1 MATHKLNISE
11 LDFDNIKANLK
22 RFLSNQNQFKDYDF
36 EGSGMAVLL
45 DLLAYNTH
53 YLSYHTNVA
62 VNEMFID
69 SADLRNSIVSLAK
82 ALGYTPSSA
91 TASYAD
97 INVRVNDG
105 TGGSI
110 TMPVATKFTTTV
122 DGTSYSFVTAAN
134 HTIAPIDGVYEFK
147 NIKIYEG
154 TYVTFNYTENSSDV
168 DQRFIIPSANA
179 DTTTLTVEVQN
190 SATDTV
196 IQTYNRATS
205 ITELDGDSKVYFL
218 QEAEDGKF
226 EVYFGD
232 GIIGK
237 KLDDGNIVRLKY
249 VVTNK
254 DAANGASTFT
264 LASNIQGFNDFT
276 LTVNSNAA
284 NGADAET
291 DASVK
296 FHAPKFYASQDRA
309 VTVEDY
315 KVKVNQLYPNAHSIS
330 AWGGE
335 DNDTPYYGKVFISIK
350 PKSGSNLTLTTKRDI
365 VNTLKKYSVASVR
378 PEIIDPEITKIILT
392 STIKYDDR
400 STTKSADD
408 IKTDVISNLESFND
422 NTLQMF
428 DSMFRYSKLSET
440 IDDTDNSILSNITKV
455 KIRKSFTPSLDTS
468 INYNVSFSN
477 AFYNPHMGHASDMGG
492 VLLSSGFR
500 VSSSNEIMYLDDD
513 GNGNLRRFYNSTS
526 TTGLKVY
533 VDNNAG
539 TINYQ
544 TGEIKINALVITS
557 VENIRGSA
565 STSIELT
572 VQPQSND
579 IVPLRNQIIEL
590 DVANSS
596 INVEVDTFVGGSANA
611 GVGYSTTSSYN

>member
-1 MATHKLNISE
+1 MASHKLNISE
-11 LDFDNIKANLK
+11 LDFDNIKENLK

-122 DGTSYSFVTAAN
+122 DGTSYSFVTSAN

-205 ITELDGDSKVYFL
+205 ITELDGDSKVFFL

-284 NGADAET
+284 NGADSET

-335 DNDTPYYGKVFISIK
+335 DNATPYYGKVFISIK

-455 KIRKSFTPSLDTS
+455 KIRKSFIPSLDTS

-477 AFYNPHMGHASDMGG
+477 SFYNPHMGHASDMGG

-500 VSSSNEIMYLDDD
+500 VSNSNEIMYLDDD

>member
-11 LDFDNIKANLK
+11 LDFDNIKENLK

-110 TMPVATKFTTTV
+110 TMPVNTKFTTTV
-122 DGTSYSFVTAAN
+122 DGTSYSFVTASN

-196 IQTYNRATS
+196 IQTYSRATS

-254 DAANGASTFT
+254 SDANGASTFT

-365 VNTLKKYSVASVR
+365 VNTLKRYSVASVR

-500 VSSSNEIMYLDDD
+500 VSNSNEVMYLDDD

-544 TGEIKINALVITS
+544 TGEIKINSLVITS

-565 STSIELT
+565 STLIELT

>member
-1 MATHKLNISE
+1 MASHKLNISE
-11 LDFDNIKANLK
+11 LDFDNIKENLK

-97 INVRVNDG
+97 VNVRVNDG

-190 SATDTV
+190 SSTDTV

-237 KLDDGNIVRLKY
+237 K
-249 VVTNK
+249 
-254 DAANGASTFT
+254 
-264 LASNIQGFNDFT
+264 
-276 LTVNSNAA
+276 
-284 NGADAET
+284 
-291 DASVK
+291 
-296 FHAPKFYASQDRA
+296 
-309 VTVEDY
+309 
-315 KVKVNQLYPNAHSIS
+315 
-330 AWGGE
+330 
-335 DNDTPYYGKVFISIK
+335 
-350 PKSGSNLTLTTKRDI
+350 
-365 VNTLKKYSVASVR
+365 
-378 PEIIDPEITKIILT
+378 
-392 STIKYDDR
+392 
-400 STTKSADD
+400 
-408 IKTDVISNLESFND
+408 
-422 NTLQMF
+422 
-428 DSMFRYSKLSET
+428 
-440 IDDTDNSILSNITKV
+440 
-455 KIRKSFTPSLDTS
+455 
-468 INYNVSFSN
+468 
-477 AFYNPHMGHASDMGG
+477 
-492 VLLSSGFR
+492 
-500 VSSSNEIMYLDDD
+500 
-513 GNGNLRRFYNSTS
+513 
-526 TTGLKVY
+526 
-533 VDNNAG
+533 
-539 TINYQ
+539 
-544 TGEIKINALVITS
+544 
-557 VENIRGSA
+557 
-565 STSIELT
+565 
-572 VQPQSND
+572 
-579 IVPLRNQIIEL
+579 
-590 DVANSS
+590 
-596 INVEVDTFVGGSANA
+596 
-611 GVGYSTTSSYN
+611 